1 MDRLFSLHLQG
12 HKKEGKEQNLQHVN
26 TVLERVGPVVDVCVG
41 SGLIPC
47 LLHKL
52 YHKGERKVE
61 QEEEERWAGSGAMV
75 WRHGAMSYFWVIMSA
90 REGIYCWG
98 CMNVPYLK

>member
-1 MDRLFSLHLQG
+1 MKREVDRLFSPHLAVERKG
-12 HKKEGKEQNLQHVN
+12 GKRANLLHVN

-41 SGLIPC
+41 CGVIPC

-61 QEEEERWAGSGAMV
+61 QEEEEKWRAAALWFGAT
-75 WRHGAMSYFWVIMSA
+75 A
-90 REGIYCWG
+90 
-98 CMNVPYLK
+98 L